1 MFYILQWF
9 MQDTHMRP
17 LTVDG
22 YTCSNT
28 LKSHTWL
35 YLLLAPIRRCWSSQV
50 SPLALHGDRCTPI
63 DALMANSHA
72 LGMHHRWWEYIHMM
86 RIHICVLYIYMFVK
100 IYLFKQ
106 WKYLVHTSSQTQA
119 LTLWTH
125 LAGIIRFIGASNY
138 FLPLLQCVCGGVIG
152 PWRHIFGLCWSAI
165 KCQRYALLYLLLKV
179 TQTWYLQFCSFLA
192 SFKYPNISFIP
203 SWFLLCEWYERLPN
217 MMGGVFIAAIYPP
230 LCPFIGTHCLMDPK
244 PHFRH
249 IFSLF

>member
-1 MFYILQWF
+1 MFYILHWF

-28 LKSHTWL
+28 LKSHTWP

-72 LGMHHRWWEYIHMM
+72 VGMHHRWWEYIHMM

-125 LAGIIRFIGASNY
+125 LAGVSDLLEHQITFRHYCNAYVGAWLVHDDTYLDSPG
-138 FLPLLQCVCGGVIG
+138 LPLSAKDT
-152 PWRHIFGLCWSAI
+152 PWFIC
-165 KCQRYALLYLLLKV
+165 CLK
-179 TQTWYLQFCSFLA
+179 WPKHDICNFA
-192 SFKYPNISFIP
+192 
-203 SWFLLCEWYERLPN
+203 
-217 MMGGVFIAAIYPP
+217 VF
-230 LCPFIGTHCLMDPK
+230 
-244 PHFRH
+244 
-249 IFSLF
+249 